1 MTTPRGF
8 IETISDIDARPI
20 VVAADHIMVIT
31 KLPPSAGGAK
41 TMILLRGGERLA
53 VGSKY
58 SDIVERLALC
68 VGDDEATEL

>member
-20 VVAADHIMVIT
+20 LIAADHIMVIT
-31 KLPPSAGGAK
+31 KLPPSQGGAK
-41 TMILLRGGERLA
+41 TMILLHGGERLA

-58 SDIVERLALC
+58 SDVVERLALC
-68 VGDDEATEL
+68 AGTEKGE